1 MSRATLR
8 GQRMKARCP
17 EVLALHSYTIN
28 VTRNIMT
35 TDNTLI
41 LYGVPFSQPVRAVMW
56 LMILKRLPFNMVLI
70 NPGSEGKSGS
80 RNPSYLAKN
89 PAGTIPCIEEP
100 DSGFVLG
107 EAHAIMCYLSRKHGW
122 TDVYP
127 SDEQVRA
134 KVDWYLHF
142 HHRTIRD
149 ASIGLVAPK
158 IRKDL
163 DISAAVQASALANFS
178 AALNALEHGWLSKGQ
193 FLVGDHVTLADLA
206 AYVEIGQTQKRFTN
220 VYDFSAFPN
229 IERWLAKMATIEG
242 HDDVHVVLEE
252 LGDIS
257 RQAPSM
263 DIIKN
268 ANKRAL
274 QVLQQKIDD
283 IRGG

>member
-1 MSRATLR
+1 
-8 GQRMKARCP
+8 
-17 EVLALHSYTIN
+17 
-28 VTRNIMT
+28 MT

-56 LMILKRLPFNMVLI
+56 LLILKRLPFKMVLI

-80 RNPSYLAKN
+80 RNPAYLAKN

-127 SDEQVRA
+127 ADEQLRA

-149 ASIGLVAPK
+149 ASVGLVAPK

-163 DISAAVQASALANFS
+163 DISDAVQAAARANFT

-193 FLVGDHVTLADLA
+193 FLVGDSVTLADLA
-206 AYVEIGQTQKRFTN
+206 AYVEIGQTQARFTN
-220 VYDFSAFPN
+220 VYDISPFPRV
-229 IERWLAKMATIEG
+229 ERWLGDMAHIEG

-257 RQAPSM
+257 LEAPSM
-263 DIIKN
+263 ETIKN

-274 QVLQQKIDD
+274 AVLQQKVEA
-283 IRGG
+283 IRQG